1 MSRPSTPLLDT
12 ARDAAFARADG
23 PGWRNALD
31 AARTPLEAV
40 AVRLGAGRGAA
51 SRSSA
56 WGHADAACA
65 IFPNDYGILVRA
77 AGSASWPDLDALDAA
92 AEALAGAEA
101 EDASAEAAIAE
112 FELSLSPER
121 KG

>member
-12 ARDAAFARADG
+12 ARDAAYGRAEA

-31 AARTPLEAV
+31 AAQTPLEAV
-40 AVRLGAGRGAA
+40 AVRLDAARGAA
-51 SRSSA
+51 SKSAA
-56 WGHADAACA
+56 WGQADAVCS
-65 IFPNDYGILVRA
+65 IFPDYGILVRA
-77 AGSASWPDLDALDAA
+77 AGGGAWPDLDAISAA
-92 AEALAGAEA
+92 IEALAASEA